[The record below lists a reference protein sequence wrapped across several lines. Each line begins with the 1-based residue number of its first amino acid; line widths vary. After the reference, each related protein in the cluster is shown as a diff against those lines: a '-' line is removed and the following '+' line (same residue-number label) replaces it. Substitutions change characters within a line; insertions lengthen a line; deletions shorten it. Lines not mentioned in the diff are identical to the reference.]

1 MFRSTPGSML
11 VIGLLALGLLAAG
24 IGVWFQWQQT
34 RRCLAFYGT
43 RATEQISKSP
53 FVELWQ
59 LKPLSG
65 GRHTGRLEAVLVEDI
80 TEAKGLV
87 HLRRGLV
94 EDANFQWVE
103 GNTERAPLADAAW
116 DLALVFFDSKQRNES
131 ERTVVVIDFGEN
143 SQKANL
149 TVVGRPGRVA
159 LGKMGKG
166 LKTWVESTANGSVRT
181 DF

>member
-1 MFRSTPGSML
+1 ML

-103 GNTERAPLADAAW
+103 GNTERAPLADA
-116 DLALVFFDSKQRNES
+116 DKNKL
-131 ERTVVVIDFGEN
+131 
-143 SQKANL
+143 
-149 TVVGRPGRVA
+149 
-159 LGKMGKG
+159 
-166 LKTWVESTANGSVRT
+166 
-181 DF
+181 

>member
-1 MFRSTPGSML
+1 ML

-59 LKPLSG
+59 LKPLFG

>member
-1 MFRSTPGSML
+1 ML

-116 DLALVFFDSKQRNES
+116 DLALVFFDSKQKNES

-166 LKTWVESTANGSVRT
+166 LKTWVESTAKWVGPN
-181 DF
+181 

>member
-1 MFRSTPGSML
+1 MVRSTPGSML
-11 VIGLLALGLLAAG
+11 VIGLLILGLLAAG
-24 IGVWFQWQQT
+24 VGVWFQWQQT

>member
-1 MFRSTPGSML
+1 ML
-11 VIGLLALGLLAAG
+11 VIGLLILGLLAAG
-24 IGVWFQWQQT
+24 VGVWFQWQQT

-59 LKPLSG
+59 LKPLAG
-65 GRHTGRLEAVLVEDI
+65 GRHTGRLEAIRVEDI

-166 LKTWVESTANGSVRT
+166 LKTWVESTAKWDGSN
-181 DF
+181 

>member
-1 MFRSTPGSML
+1 ML

-116 DLALVFFDSKQRNES
+116 DLALVFFDSKQKNES
-131 ERTVVVIDFGEN
+131 KRTVVVIDFGEN

-159 LGKMGKG
+159 LGKMRKG
-166 LKTWVESTANGSVRT
+166 LKTWVESTAKWVGPN
-181 DF
+181 